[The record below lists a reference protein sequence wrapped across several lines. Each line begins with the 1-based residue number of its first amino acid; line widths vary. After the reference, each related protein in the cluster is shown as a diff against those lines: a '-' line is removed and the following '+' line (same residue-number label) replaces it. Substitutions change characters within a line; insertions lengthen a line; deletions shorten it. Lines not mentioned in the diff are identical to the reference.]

1 MTLLILIASGVVF
14 FVLGVALI
22 YQGMRNSP
30 DIGEFVAKNDFEEI
44 RGKLELT
51 EKEDEGLKL
60 QLDSMTMALHDA
72 RTQAEEADHIR
83 KDVDA
88 LRQRDQH
95 YQATIHELEQSLNFI
110 SRKADEQAKK
120 AIDAITALNSRN
132 QVLESEIKE
141 RLAVGSQQ
149 GNIETLKQEK
159 EGLESQLKGNQ
170 SRIAELEG
178 QLKGLTQQSQE
189 ELQAAQNLI
198 AQLQTQNTRFES
210 GITEITAKISMLED
224 ELSKNR
230 REKEEQLA
238 NAQKLI
244 EDLRRQKQQLED
256 EGTDPKAF
264 AELEGQLNRIRTESE
279 NRLTDANQSVA
290 RLQGEIDRLQ
300 GEIQDNQHQRDD
312 LKRQLEEYQHA
323 RAAMDAVVLK
333 DDAQQH
339 EWGEEKRE
347 LENELKDLREMNLFL
362 KQKERLLSQELL
374 KSQTQAMGLDRI
386 CQEFRKKME
395 GR

>member
-22 YQGMRNSP
+22 YQGMRNAP
-30 DIGEFVAKNDFEEI
+30 DIDAFVAKNDFEEI
-44 RGKLELT
+44 KGKLELT
-51 EKEDEGLKL
+51 EKEEEGLKL
-60 QLDSMTMALHDA
+60 QLDSITLELNDA
-72 RTQAEEADHIR
+72 RTKAEQAEHIQ

-88 LRQRDQH
+88 MRQRDQH
-95 YQATIHELEQSLNFI
+95 YQTAIQELEQSLNFI

-132 QVLESEIKE
+132 QMLESEIKE
-141 RLAVGSQQ
+141 RVAAGAQQ
-149 GNIETLKQEK
+149 GNIDALMQEK
-159 EGLESQLKGNQ
+159 QGLENQLNGNQ
-170 SRIAELEG
+170 SRIVELEG
-178 QLKGLTQQSQE
+178 QLEGLKQQSQE

-210 GITEITAKISMLED
+210 GITEITAKISVLED
-224 ELSKNR
+224 ELVKSR

-244 EDLRRQKQQLED
+244 EELRRQKEQLEA

-264 AELEGQLNRIRTESE
+264 AELEGQLNRLRSESE
-279 NRLTDANQSVA
+279 SRLTEANQSVS

-300 GEIQDNQHQRDD
+300 QEIKDNQRQRDD
-312 LKRQLEEYQHA
+312 LKCQLDESQQV
-323 RAAMDAVVLK
+323 RSAMDDAALK
-333 DDAQQH
+333 SELPQQPSI
-339 EWGEEKRE
+339 EEKTG

-374 KSQTQAMGLDRI
+374 KSQTQAMGLEKI